1 MGDTAHVG
9 IVVIGRN
16 EGARL
21 AGCLASVAGSGCAVV
36 YVDSDS
42 SDDSAAIAA
51 RFGVELLQLDRSR
64 LLSAARARNAGFVR
78 LATSLPGLRFV
89 QFVDGDCTLEPGWIE
104 ASAHALA
111 REPRYAAVVGHLR
124 ERHAQATPYNR
135 LCALEWRSPP
145 GKLEDYGRFGGI
157 AMIRA
162 EVFSELGGFR
172 SDMIAGE
179 DSELAVRMALAGH
192 AVAKIDRAMATHD
205 AAMTRFGQ
213 WWRRAV
219 RAGHAI
225 GERARLNGRSHVRD
239 CVHERNSTLFWGVV
253 LPLAIA
259 LSALIAPAVSVLLIA
274 GYPALAVRVWRARR
288 RTGDGRAEAA
298 LYAAFIVL
306 GKFANALGL
315 LSFYQ
320 RRQARLIEYK

>member
-21 AGCLASVAGSGCAVV
+21 ARCLASVADSGCAAV
-36 YVDSDS
+36 YVDSAS
-42 SDDSAAIAA
+42 SDDSVAIAA
-51 RFGVELLQLDRSR
+51 RFGVHVTQLEGR
-64 LLSAARARNAGFVR
+64 LSAARARNSGFACLTASR
-78 LATSLPGLRFV
+78 PGLRFV
-89 QFVDGDCTLEPGWIE
+89 QFVDADCTLEPGWIE
-104 ASAHALA
+104 AAAQALA
-111 REPRYAAVVGHLR
+111 REARYAAVVGHLR
-124 ERHAQATPYNR
+124 ERDAQASPYNR

-145 GKLEDYGRFGGI
+145 GRLEDYGCFGGI

-172 SDMIAGE
+172 PDMIAGE

-205 AAMTRFGQ
+205 AAMTSFGQ

-225 GERARLNGRSHVRD
+225 GERAHRNGRSDVRD
-239 CVHERNSTLFWGVV
+239 CVHERNSTLFWGLA

-259 LSALIAPAVSVLLIA
+259 LTALTAPLVSVLLIA
-274 GYPALAVRVWRARR
+274 GYPVLAVRVWRGRR
-288 RTGDGRAEAA
+288 RAGDAAAEAA

-315 LSFYQ
+315 VTFYL
-320 RRQARLIEYK
+320 RAQARLIEYK